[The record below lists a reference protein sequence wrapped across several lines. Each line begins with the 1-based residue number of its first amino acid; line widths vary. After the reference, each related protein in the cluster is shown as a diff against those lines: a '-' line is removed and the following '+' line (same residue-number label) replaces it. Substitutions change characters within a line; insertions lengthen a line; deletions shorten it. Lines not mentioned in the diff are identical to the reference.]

1 VVVDA
6 EPGEQVFFHGHP
18 SWRGILSFYFRGLL
32 LAILAGVIAGVV
44 TAIAGSS
51 VNIPIV
57 AAAVV
62 VVFAFVLVAGF
73 IKRFFTKYTITNR
86 RLTIETGILSKEMHQ
101 TRLERVQNVNTTQT
115 VMDRILRVGR
125 VDFDTAAESGFNFA
139 FIAVAS
145 PHQIVKVV
153 DQAIH
158 EFGHTQTQ
166 PPGLQPQSDV

>member
-1 VVVDA
+1 VDP

-44 TAIAGSS
+44 TAIAESS

-57 AAAVV
+57 AAAVIV
-62 VVFAFVLVAGF
+62 IFVIVLIAGF
-73 IKRFFTKYTITNR
+73 IKRVFTKYTITNR

-125 VDFDTAAESGFNFA
+125 VDFDTAAESGYNFT
-139 FIAVAS
+139 FVAVAK
-145 PHQIVKVV
+145 PHEIVHVV
-153 DQAIH
+153 DRAIH
-158 EFGHTQTQ
+158 EFGHTQPQ